1 MKKPE
6 MVTKKANMSL
16 TDFNFNLV
24 SKKAPDIPPTIAE
37 GTNEKSLLSNE
48 IYPLKRY
55 RAKETIDMG
64 IMVATAFA
72 KTPFSSFWSFRNTCA
87 RKYVIIIPPPAP
99 KSPFTAPASAPIMRW
114 SRYFLT
120 KFIKNLTN

>member
-6 MVTKKANMSL
+6 IVTKKANMSL

-24 SKKAPDIPPTIAE
+24 SKKAPNIPPTIAE

-55 RAKETIDMG
+55 RARETIDMG
-64 IMVATAFA
+64 IIVATAFA
-72 KTPFSSFWSFRNTCA
+72 KTPFSAFCSSVKMRA